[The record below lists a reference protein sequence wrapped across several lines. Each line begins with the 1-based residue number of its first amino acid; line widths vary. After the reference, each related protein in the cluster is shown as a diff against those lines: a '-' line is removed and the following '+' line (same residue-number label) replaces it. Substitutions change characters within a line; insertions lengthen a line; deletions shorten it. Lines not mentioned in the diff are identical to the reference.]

1 MLSEA
6 ALDQKWMLTAP
17 VIIVVCA
24 DLARSGEAY
33 GQRGMGLYA
42 YQDTAAAVENILLS
56 VAELGLA
63 SCWVGAFRE
72 EMAAKALKI
81 KDHSTIRPVAMLPV
95 GYPAETPPPTPRRPL
110 EEITIY
116 LD

>member
-1 MLSEA
+1 
-6 ALDQKWMLTAP
+6 
-17 VIIVVCA
+17 
-24 DLARSGEAY
+24 
-33 GQRGMGLYA
+33 MGLYA
-42 YQDTAAAVENILLS
+42 YQDTAAAVESILLS

-95 GYPAETPPPTPRRPL
+95 GYPARLRLPPLDVHWRRL
-110 EEITIY
+110 HIS
-116 LD
+116 